1 MADTEKPRVFTR
13 IRERDGKELQRLAHS
28 PAEVV
33 KFTFDGW
40 RELTGAEANKVIAAA
55 DRDAK
60 AAEKAAADA
69 AKTES
74 TAKK

>member
-13 IRERDGKELQRLAHS
+13 TRERDGKTLQRLAHS

-40 RELTGAEANKVIAAA
+40 QEITGADAAKAIAAA
-55 DRDAK
+55 DRETK
-60 AAEKAAADA
+60 AAEKAAADT
-69 AKTES
+69 AKPDT